1 MVSSWGRP
9 GAQGMGGDGRQGD
22 GRGVEG
28 TSCGSPWSHR
38 DLQVNMKDCAR
49 LVTGAG
55 GALVCFKVSS
65 TLKKMNKC
73 QSRVTIRLSTERCT
87 IDPLLPALSLYLW
100 DSVSNPI

>member
-55 GALVCFKVSS
+55 GGGTCMFQGIQYIKENEQMP
-65 TLKKMNKC
+65 KQGYNK
-73 QSRVTIRLSTERCT
+73 
-87 IDPLLPALSLYLW
+87 A
-100 DSVSNPI
+100 